1 MLTRRLKMLFTVGAT
16 MGLLMGSDS
25 QLSIDQ
31 QNLCMVDQAGYE
43 NVAANCKEGQKVL
56 FIPDVFGNKQM
67 PIVFAGMYC
76 DLKYQVVHNEG
87 GVACVFKLA
96 NRPEGM

>member
-1 MLTRRLKMLFTVGAT
+1 MLSKLKNFSILALSSGF
-16 MGLLMGSDS
+16 LMGCDS

-31 QNLCMVDQAGYE
+31 QNICMVDQAGYDT
-43 NVAANCKEGQKVL
+43 VSATCKEGQKVL

-67 PIVFAGMYC
+67 PIVFAGIYC
-76 DLKYQVVHNEG
+76 DMRYQVVHNEG

>member
-1 MLTRRLKMLFTVGAT
+1 MLSQLKLVSILALSS
-16 MGLLMGSDS
+16 GLLMGCDP

-31 QNLCMVDQAGYE
+31 QNICMVDQAGYDS
-43 NVAANCKEGQKVL
+43 VSANCKEGQKVL

-67 PIVFAGMYC
+67 PIVFAGIYC
-76 DLKYQVVHNEG
+76 DMRYQVVHNEG

>member
-1 MLTRRLKMLFTVGAT
+1 MLSSLKIFLIAAVSS
-16 MGLLMGSDS
+16 GLLMGCDS

-31 QNLCMVDQAGYE
+31 QNICMVDQAGYDM
-43 NVAANCKEGQKVL
+43 VSANCKEGQKVL
-56 FIPDVFGNKQM
+56 FLPDVFGNKQM
-67 PIVFAGMYC
+67 PIAFAGVYC
-76 DLKYQVVHNEG
+76 DLRYQVVHSEG